1 MNLKLRK
8 GIILAGGLGSRLY
21 PNTLGTSKQLLP
33 VYDKPLIYYPLSTLL
48 LTGVKDILI
57 ISNPDDKKS
66 FQKLLGDGKRFG
78 VNISYAVQPKP
89 DGIAQA
95 FIIAEKFLKK
105 SPSVLILGDNIFLGE
120 DLKQNLVKANNSN
133 GATIFA
139 YEVHDPERYGVINFD
154 KKNNPISIIEKPKIS
169 PSNFAITGIYFY
181 DEKVVEIAKSLKPS
195 QRGELEITDI
205 NKHYLNSSSLYVSIL
220 GRGMTWLDAGTQDSL
235 LEASNLIK
243 AIQKRQGILL
253 SCPEEIALNEN
264 FISKSSLLNTI
275 NSLKECDY
283 KNYLKKVLDT

>member
-1 MNLKLRK
+1 M
-8 GIILAGGLGSRLY
+8 
-21 PNTLGTSKQLLP
+21 
-33 VYDKPLIYYPLSTLL
+33 
-48 LTGVKDILI
+48 TGVKDILI
-57 ISNPDDKKS
+57 ISHPDDKKS

-105 SPSVLILGDNIFLGE
+105 LPSVLILGDNIFLGE

-139 YEVHDPERYGVINFD
+139 YEVNDPERYGVINFD
-154 KKNNPISIIEKPKIS
+154 VNNIPISIIEKPKTS
-169 PSNFAITGIYFY
+169 SSNFAIPGIYFY
-181 DEKVVEIAKSLKPS
+181 DEKIVEIAKSLKPS

-205 NKHYLNSSSLYVSIL
+205 NKHYLNSSSLNVNIL

-235 LEASNLIK
+235 LEASNLVK

-264 FISKSSLLNTI
+264 LISKASLLDTI
-275 NSLKECDY
+275 NSLNECEY